1 MQQLPV
7 VKILVTLLSM
17 LTSIALSPAPTALA
31 QAPTRIVT
39 GKNLEKALAESVS
52 CSAVRVPLIR
62 QLEDIRQPSGI
73 CIIRD
78 RRIDPTTP
86 LSLQTSFI
94 PRRTLLVQLAALQ
107 PDAAAAFTSDYA
119 FIAPASAAHR
129 LPLLLQLA
137 EQQTAPWKKLSPSV
151 SRQAL
156 LPTRASWQC
165 PAVPADILLTA
176 ARNAGVNI
184 RNPEQLP
191 HDVWDSAELPPI
203 PFIELACLLLNQFD
217 LYPLASADRLEI
229 SLVPIPA
236 TEPIELRHSFPTEL
250 RNPLEQHWNSA
261 GTTIPI
267 RWTRTSAVFTA
278 PLPAHTEFARF
289 IELSRSSPQ
298 AATASRPP
306 ADSLKTRQFQLQAER
321 APLGAIVATLRA
333 SGVTVE
339 IASENSPAV
348 QKLLQ
353 TIVPIS
359 PKPLRG
365 DEFFNELFGPHF
377 STVNVSDDKLSL
389 QK

>member
-1 MQQLPV
+1 MWQLPAF
-7 VKILVTLLSM
+7 KIFSLLSM
-17 LTSIALSPAPTALA
+17 LASIALSLPPTAFA

-73 CIIRD
+73 CIVRD
-78 RRIDPTTP
+78 RRIDPNTP

-107 PDAAAAFTSDYA
+107 PNSATAFTSEYA
-119 FIAPASAAHR
+119 YIAPTTAAHR

-137 EQQTAPWKKLSPSV
+137 EQQSAPWKKLPPSV

-156 LPTRASWQC
+156 LPTRITWQR
-165 PAVPADILLTA
+165 PAVPSEILSTA
-176 ARNAGVNI
+176 ARNAAVTI

-191 HDVWDSAELPPI
+191 HDVWDSAELPPV

-217 LYPLASADRLEI
+217 LYPLASEDRLEI
-229 SLVPIPA
+229 TLVPIPA
-236 TEPIELRHSFPTEL
+236 TEPMELRHSFPPEL
-250 RNPLEQHWNSA
+250 RSTLEEHWN
-261 GTTIPI
+261 TQNPTIPI

-278 PLPAHTEFARF
+278 PLPTHCDFAGF

-298 AATASRPP
+298 TATANRPP

-321 APLGAIVATLRA
+321 APLGAVVATLRA

-339 IASENSPAV
+339 IADENSPAV

-365 DEFFNELFGPHF
+365 DEFFSKLFGPHF
-377 STVNVSDDKLSL
+377 STVTVSHDKLTL